1 MLLRRPRTAI
11 RARGA
16 RQAVPVARSI
26 MTAVTGSGY
35 HQAMSGVITQFRWFM
50 TACATGL
57 YVGLIVGG
65 LLAIVRGDVTE
76 ARRLLLAA
84 PVLIVLGTLA
94 GRWVARRTSDWLL
107 ATLSGRTTRFAAVGA
122 ISMPLAACVGQL
134 TVSDTT
140 FGVVVL
146 LPGCVT
152 GALYL
157 LAARR
162 ARRHAA
168 IERARRAQ
176 QERQLL
182 DELLRIART
191 NSGER
196 DTAQSR
202 R

>member
-1 MLLRRPRTAI
+1 
-11 RARGA
+11 
-16 RQAVPVARSI
+16 

-35 HQAMSGVITQFRWFM
+35 PQAMSGVITQFRWFM

-57 YVGLIVGG
+57 YAGLIAGG
-65 LLAIVRGDVTE
+65 LLAIVRGDVTD
-76 ARRLLLAA
+76 ASRLLLAA
-84 PVLIVLGTLA
+84 PVLIILGALA

-107 ATLSGRTTRFAAVGA
+107 ATLPGRTARFAAIGA
-122 ISMPLAACVGQL
+122 ISMPLAACVGRL

-140 FGVVVL
+140 FGLVVL

-162 ARRHAA
+162 ARREAA
-168 IERARRAQ
+168 IERAHRAR

-182 DELLRIART
+182 DELLRTAYA

-196 DTAQSR
+196 DTTHSR